1 MQNVQTWKVFL
12 LPGNDIFSV
21 LAYRMAYPMHTLQ
34 LTIHSTTI
42 TLTVKLH
49 QRHLKLHMVTDLDI
63 K

>member
-1 MQNVQTWKVFL
+1 MSAKCTNMESVF
-12 LPGNDIFSV
+12 I
-21 LAYRMAYPMHTLQ
+21 AYRMAYPMHTLQ

-49 QRHLKLHMVTDLDI
+49 RRHLKLHMVTDLDI